1 MTEGHVIADSHS
13 VEIEPR
19 FVVELDDEA
28 ARDPALTGGK
38 SAALARAAAAGLATL
53 PGVVLTTAFSDAVDG
68 GAEVALHPAVKE
80 AFELA
85 GGVQRSLVA
94 RSSSVVED
102 MAQSSMAGQ
111 FESIIG
117 IEGFDA
123 FVAAVAA
130 VLDSRERAG
139 ATDQPIAVLVQPL
152 IEPMFGGV
160 MFGVD
165 PVSGRSDRRVVT
177 AVRGGPEPLVSGE
190 VDGSR
195 YLLDTDAKVLEFA
208 PN

>member
-1 MTEGHVIADSHS
+1 MTEGHVIADSQG

-28 ARDPALTGGK
+28 AQDPALTGGK

-53 PGVVLTTAFSDAVDG
+53 PGVVLTTAFSNAVDS
-68 GAEVALHPAVKE
+68 GAEVASHPAVKE

-85 GGVQRSLVA
+85 GGDQRSLVA

-102 MAQSSMAGQ
+102 MAESSMAGQ
-111 FESIIG
+111 FDSIIG
-117 IEGFDA
+117 IDGFDA

-177 AVRGGPEPLVSGE
+177 AVRGGPEPLVSG
-190 VDGSR
+190 DGNVSA
-195 YLLDTDAKVLEFA
+195 TG
-208 PN
+208 PGP